1 MIFCDN
7 IVLAYLP
14 NKNMDNSEGRSYL
27 SVESN
32 ITLTQSV
39 VKHLRDKYVDSFDFF
54 QDKDINEIIF
64 QKKSTT
70 QRQYIDLLDYMEDT
84 DYLKRY
90 YHL

>member
-1 MIFCDN
+1 
-7 IVLAYLP
+7 
-14 NKNMDNSEGRSYL
+14 MDNSEGRSYL